1 MSLLSRI
8 VNVFRSGPLED
19 DIAEELQFHVE
30 EKTRRLI
37 AEGVMPDEAAREAQ
51 RRLGNATNVTE
62 RSRDVRLLPWL
73 DAVFRVVRLGV
84 RMLRKD
90 AVVTGA
96 AIASLA
102 LAIGASIAAFLLID
116 ALILRPLPVRDPARL
131 VHLSFIDPEGPN
143 GRSATERTAFNYPLF
158 LRFQQASA
166 GRVALF
172 AISYQGDHPFSIGTS
187 GDGNEKVRA
196 QYVSGN
202 TFDELGLVPALG
214 RLIVRTDDDAPGAHP
229 VAVVSHDFW
238 LRRFGGDRNVIG
250 RWVRVG
256 RTPLQ
261 IVGVAREGFTGVE
274 PGIRTELWM
283 PMTIYNP
290 EALANGGA
298 HWFDIM
304 GRLAPGCS
312 PDAARALLQ
321 PVFTS
326 FRRERV
332 SQTAPPGVPQD
343 FIRRFVRAP
352 LQVSLAPSGPSTLR
366 TTFEQP
372 LWILSVVVGLVLLIA
387 CSNVANLLTARAAAR
402 DREMALRVSIGAG
415 RGRLVQQVLIE
426 SLLIAA
432 SACVLGAAFAALAA
446 PAIIGMLAPSDQPV
460 YLELELNWRVLGFAA
475 LTIVLT
481 SLIFGLAPA
490 LRASSLSPA
499 ETLRGAG
506 ARVSSRRGLLRP
518 LVTAQVAFSLTVV
531 FLAGLLLLS
540 FVRLTTADTGFTTS
554 GLVLA
559 NLESDTLEQQQR
571 QDGNAIQPLA
581 EQLIEAIRQLPAVK
595 AASLSAWGLFD
606 QSGWSSFVSVPG
618 RAMDDFEVYFLA
630 VSPGFMN
637 TMGIGLR
644 EGRELAWSDSR
655 DPETPGVATPVIVNE
670 AFVRRYFPNGH
681 PIGMQFSRLLR
692 RDTSQP
698 QSIVGVVA
706 DAKYRDLRQAPQPTV
721 YVPLRGFAGKRLEVQ
736 STADPEVLTSQLQSV
751 VERVHPSLKVTDVAL
766 QSTLIANTVLKERL
780 LALLSAFFGVVSLTL
795 AAIGLYGVLSYTV
808 VRRTREIGIRLALGA
823 HPAVVVRSV
832 LGDMALLTGAGLGA
846 GLVSGILLARF
857 VNTLLFEVTAYDLT
871 SITIPV
877 VVLLAAAILAAVPPA
892 LRAASVEP
900 TEALRH
906 E

>member
-1 MSLLSRI
+1 
-8 VNVFRSGPLED
+8 
-19 DIAEELQFHVE
+19 
-30 EKTRRLI
+30 
-37 AEGVMPDEAAREAQ
+37 
-51 RRLGNATNVTE
+51 
-62 RSRDVRLLPWL
+62 
-73 DAVFRVVRLGV
+73 
-84 RMLRKD
+84 
-90 AVVTGA
+90 
-96 AIASLA
+96 
-102 LAIGASIAAFLLID
+102 
-116 ALILRPLPVRDPARL
+116 
-131 VHLSFIDPEGPN
+131 
-143 GRSATERTAFNYPLF
+143 
-158 LRFQQASA
+158 
-166 GRVALF
+166 
-172 AISYQGDHPFSIGTS
+172 
-187 GDGNEKVRA
+187 
-196 QYVSGN
+196 
-202 TFDELGLVPALG
+202 
-214 RLIVRTDDDAPGAHP
+214 
-229 VAVVSHDFW
+229 
-238 LRRFGGDRNVIG
+238 
-250 RWVRVG
+250 
-256 RTPLQ
+256 
-261 IVGVAREGFTGVE
+261 
-274 PGIRTELWM
+274 
-283 PMTIYNP
+283 
-290 EALANGGA
+290 
-298 HWFDIM
+298 
-304 GRLAPGCS
+304 
-312 PDAARALLQ
+312 
-321 PVFTS
+321 
-326 FRRERV
+326 
-332 SQTAPPGVPQD
+332 
-343 FIRRFVRAP
+343 
-352 LQVSLAPSGPSTLR
+352 
-366 TTFEQP
+366 
-372 LWILSVVVGLVLLIA
+372 
-387 CSNVANLLTARAAAR
+387 
-402 DREMALRVSIGAG
+402 
-415 RGRLVQQVLIE
+415 
-426 SLLIAA
+426 
-432 SACVLGAAFAALAA
+432 
-446 PAIIGMLAPSDQPV
+446 
-460 YLELELNWRVLGFAA
+460 
-475 LTIVLT
+475 
-481 SLIFGLAPA
+481 
-490 LRASSLSPA
+490 
-499 ETLRGAG
+499 
-506 ARVSSRRGLLRP
+506 
-518 LVTAQVAFSLTVV
+518 VTAQVAFSLTVV

-637 TMGIGLR
+637 TMEIGLR

-900 TEALRH
+900 TEAIRH